1 MTEITLFSEIPLD
14 SNRNLDENSE
24 NLVNKED
31 YLIPLKDNDL
41 TSIFENKN
49 TDNDSEIDFND
60 YYFLQK
66 KINSNHEDS
75 NENSL
80 ETKGKSNEEFPKN
93 EEKNMS
99 SLNQSGLFDSKSN
112 NIDKLLF
119 KNICVKNIEQ
129 NDNDKI
135 IINNNS
141 NNIDKLDNFKDKKRN
156 IYKVIY
162 SYNYNIYSPSESD
175 KEIKKRIYEALN
187 DNNCKNKKNILRK
200 FNFENR
206 RKRNKKRKNI
216 FKRKQNSDNIRK
228 KIKSRFLKS
237 LKNAI
242 NEKLKSA
249 GARYIFTLL
258 PQKFVCNL
266 SKKINRDVLNISLKE
281 LFSTN
286 FCNIK
291 KEKKADIKK
300 YNHNIFVL
308 KYLENNKDI
317 CEKSKFNIIKNMK
330 YTEIFHE
337 YFISKEFEK
346 DISSL
351 IQQKENDKYIKD
363 YIIKARNFINFFAH

>member
-93 EEKNMS
+93 EDKNMS
-99 SLNQSGLFDSKSN
+99 SLNQSGIFDSKSN
-112 NIDKLLF
+112 NNDKLLF
-119 KNICVKNIEQ
+119 TNICVKNIEQ

-135 IINNNS
+135 IINKNS
-141 NNIDKLDNFKDKKRN
+141 NNIDKLDNFIDKKRN

-175 KEIKKRIYEALN
+175 KEIRKRIYEALN
-187 DNNCKNKKNILRK
+187 DNNCKNKKNILHK

-249 GARYIFTLL
+249 GSRYIFTLL

>member
-93 EEKNMS
+93 EDKNMS
-99 SLNQSGLFDSKSN
+99 SLNQSGIFDSKSN
-112 NIDKLLF
+112 NKDKLF
-119 KNICVKNIEQ
+119 FTNICVKNIEQ

>member
-1 MTEITLFSEIPLD
+1 ME
-14 SNRNLDENSE
+14 
-24 NLVNKED
+24 
-31 YLIPLKDNDL
+31 
-41 TSIFENKN
+41 ENKFSLCDDDDKFVAVGESKSKN
-49 TDNDSEIDFND
+49 VKHSTKEG
-60 YYFLQK
+60 K
-66 KINSNHEDS
+66 KE
-75 NENSL
+75 
-80 ETKGKSNEEFPKN
+80 
-93 EEKNMS
+93 S
-99 SLNQSGLFDSKSN
+99 SLKIEISKQE
-112 NIDKLLF
+112 K
-119 KNICVKNIEQ
+119 KTK
-129 NDNDKI
+129 
-135 IINNNS
+135 
-141 NNIDKLDNFKDKKRN
+141 KKRSR
-156 IYKVIY
+156 K
-162 SYNYNIYSPSESD
+162 S
-175 KEIKKRIYEALN
+175 
-187 DNNCKNKKNILRK
+187 KNILEQRKVKKVFFNSINKGIIRKEIIKILKEEKTKKLFSTDEQNNTERRK
-200 FNFENR
+200 FD
-206 RKRNKKRKNI
+206 
-216 FKRKQNSDNIRK
+216 SDNIRK

-249 GARYIFTLL
+249 GSRYIFTLL

-351 IQQKENDKYIKD
+351 IQQKESDKYIKD